1 MKEIIDLTYPI
12 EEGMPRFGAPWH
24 PEVHVE
30 QMGHI
35 NSVGRETR
43 KIIMGTHTGTHM
55 DAPRHFIAGG
65 GTIDHIGL
73 EKLMGEVRIFDMT
86 HIKPGQ
92 AVELKDLAPL
102 DLGPR
107 VIFMFGWGK
116 YWKTAQFYKEWPY
129 FNVQAAHFLLERGVF
144 LIGLDTPSPDDPRTP
159 LGSPQDSVVHKI
171 LLSKG
176 VILVEYL
183 ANLDK
188 IPALQGWTII
198 AAPLKIKDA
207 DGAPG
212 RVFVYR

>member
-12 EEGMPRFGAPWH
+12 EDSMPRFGAPWH
-24 PEVHVE
+24 PDVHVV
-30 QMGHI
+30 QMGYI
-35 NSVGRETR
+35 NTVGRETR

-55 DAPRHFIAGG
+55 DAPRHFISGG

-73 EKLMGEVRIFDMT
+73 EKLVGEVKIIDMT
-86 HIKPGQ
+86 HIKQGQ
-92 AVELKDLAPL
+92 AVELKDLVSL

-116 YWKTAQFYKEWPY
+116 YWGTAQFYKEWPY
-129 FNVQAAHFLLERGVF
+129 FKEQAAHFLLERGVF
-144 LIGLDTPSPDDPRTP
+144 LIGLDTPSPDNPRTT
-159 LGSPQDSVVHKI
+159 LGSPRDSVVHKI

-183 ANLDK
+183 ANLNK
-188 IPALQGWTII
+188 IPTLRGWTLV
-198 AAPLKIKDA
+198 AAPLKIKDG

-212 RVFVYR
+212 RVFIYR